1 MVSAEMHRDFVRK
14 IDRDANQRESTENSQ
29 GIVGMKLS
37 KKTALIQVLFVNCLL
52 LIPLTC
58 ASPREQC
65 EYQEDMEAEE
75 KTCMLTLGVS
85 ASCPARIAAGTETAE
100 SCRAFETSVLLAC
113 ALYLKSKDA
122 CSDQV
127 DW

>member
-58 ASPREQC
+58 TSPREQC
-65 EYQEDMEAEE
+65 EFQEDMEAEE
-75 KTCMLTLGVS
+75 KTCMLALGVS

-113 ALYLKSKDA
+113 ALYLKSKDS
-122 CSDQV
+122 CSDQT

>member
-14 IDRDANQRESTENSQ
+14 IDRNANQSKSTEISQ

-65 EYQEDMEAEE
+65 EYQEDIEAEE

-113 ALYLKSKDA
+113 ALYLKSKDTCA
-122 CSDQV
+122 DQIN
-127 DW
+127 W